1 MNELKWTLG
10 EPCIR
15 SLKKSKSYS
24 VVFPESI
31 EPHVSSNKREI
42 VNEKMN
48 ERHMISQINQNPFL
62 IQNKY
67 LDDLYIQETFLKP
80 KNSNLG
86 YEKN

>member
-1 MNELKWTLG
+1 MIMNELKWTLG

-15 SLKKSKSYS
+15 SLKQSEQQQ
-24 VVFPESI
+24 PIES
-31 EPHVSSNKREI
+31 HVPSNKREM

-67 LDDLYIQETFLKP
+67 LDDLYVQETFLKP